1 MVKKLKALRG
11 KKKLMYEALRSQL
24 GVVTSACKL
33 VGISRQTH
41 YRWLRE
47 DENYKA
53 WIEQIPDITLDFAET
68 ALLKQIK
75 EGNTTAIIFYLKTKG
90 KQRGYIERQEIDTKS
105 IITSSNITVDDFYQ
119 AYEELRK
126 EKDTERTD

>member
-53 WIEQIPDITLDFAET
+53 WVEQIPDITLDFAET

-90 KQRGYIERQEIDTKS
+90 KQRGYIERQEIDTK
-105 IITSSNITVDDFYQ
+105 ITSSNITVDDFYQ

>member
-11 KKKLMYEALRSQL
+11 KKKAMYEALKSQL
-24 GVVTSACKL
+24 GIVTSACKL

-90 KQRGYIERQEIDTKS
+90 KQRGYIERQEIDTK
-105 IITSSNITVDDFYQ
+105 ITSSNITVDDFYQ

>member
-1 MVKKLKALRG
+1 
-11 KKKLMYEALRSQL
+11 L

-90 KQRGYIERQEIDTKS
+90 KQRGYIERQEIDTK
-105 IITSSNITVDDFYQ
+105 ITSSNITVDDFYQ